1 MNKNYEND
9 YVNQDI
15 KQQIARGCAIAYDA
29 PSIYFIKKDEEN

>member
-15 KQQIARGCAIAYDA
+15 KQQMQEGASLLMTHPLYTL
-29 PSIYFIKKDEEN
+29 